1 MDDHDRAMRIVHKA
15 GADRTE
21 HDPAKR
27 AFALASH
34 DHHVRIL
41 GLIDERGNGRAMYH
55 HAVHERRA
63 MVGGA
68 VGERPARVFE
78 NSPRFVV
85 LPLKIVLRYGNLW
98 PRRSRRRDRCDDV
111 HEC

>member
-1 MDDHDRAMRIVHKA
+1 MDDRDRAMRMVHKA
-15 GADRTE
+15 GADRAE
-21 HDPAKR
+21 RDPAKR
-27 AFALASH
+27 AFAPPSH
-34 DHHVRIL
+34 DHHVRNR

-68 VGERPARVFE
+68 VGDRPARVFE

-85 LPLKIVLRYGNLW
+85 LPLEIVLR
-98 PRRSRRRDRCDDV
+98 
-111 HEC
+111 